1 MSIGLRP
8 TSPSDAVALSTLLA
22 DERGHLA
29 PWEPVRPVEWFT
41 EAGQRA
47 RREQAES
54 DRAEDRSYAFL
65 IVDHGTPIGQL
76 TLASVVRGAGQ
87 FCSLGFWVAE
97 KRTGCGVA
105 SVAVEPGV
113 QFAFDNIGLHRVQA
127 ETLVHNIASRRVLA
141 KTGFEEIGLA
151 PEFLMIAGTWQDH
164 VLHQRL
170 NPHWA

>member
-1 MSIGLRP
+1 M
-8 TSPSDAVALSTLLA
+8 
-22 DERGHLA
+22 
-29 PWEPVRPVEWFT
+29 
-41 EAGQRA
+41 
-47 RREQAES
+47 
-54 DRAEDRSYAFL
+54 
-65 IVDHGTPIGQL
+65 
-76 TLASVVRGAGQ
+76 
-87 FCSLGFWVAE
+87 
-97 KRTGCGVA
+97 A

-141 KTGFEEIGLA
+141 KTGFKEIGLA